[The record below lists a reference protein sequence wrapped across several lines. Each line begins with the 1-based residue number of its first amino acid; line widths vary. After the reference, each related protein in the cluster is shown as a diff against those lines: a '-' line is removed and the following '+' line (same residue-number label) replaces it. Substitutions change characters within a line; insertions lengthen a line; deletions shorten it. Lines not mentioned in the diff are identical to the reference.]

1 MVLGLIVVLVPA
13 GFFVWR
19 WYDRSR
25 DVQTTND
32 AYVRGEITDLSSRV
46 SGYAVDVLF
55 DDGMPVKATDVVVGI
70 DPRDFRMAVEKAEA
84 ALDQAKADLAAVVAS
99 RELGKSKV
107 AVAEAALRSAEAQAK
122 NSDTTLMRATILA
135 KDRFGTEAALDDAQ
149 AAEVK
154 AHSEVDQATANLAY
168 ENQQLVVID
177 ANVGVAKAKVGS
189 AEAALLSAKFALAD
203 TAVWAPIDGIVANR
217 KTRVGEY
224 VAAGTHMLSI
234 VPINDLWVEANYRET
249 QIGRMK
255 VGDPVRID
263 VDTYPGRPICGYVEA
278 ILPAAGSEFALI
290 PPDNATGN
298 FTKIVRRFTV
308 RIRFNRRDANAA
320 LARPGMSVET
330 GRRGLHA
337 RQRLSDRTRQS
348 GRLLVRSVEGHGRAD
363 AHQAT
368 RASWIGPRSSSGP
381 LRHPGS
387 RTPGT
392 LARGHA
398 AEGVK
403 PTPYHAA
410 LSTFDFP
417 GESLRDEASSL
428 GARTACFFC
437 ERAQGPK
444 VRCRIR

>member
-1 MVLGLIVVLVPA
+1 MKAGLKRIAVALALIVVLVPA
-13 GFFVWR
+13 GYYLWR

-32 AYVRGEITDLSSRV
+32 AYVRGEITDLGARV
-46 SGYAVDVLF
+46 SGYAVEVLS
-55 DDGMPVKATDVVVGI
+55 DDGMPVKAADVVVRI

-84 ALDQAKADLAAVVAS
+84 ALNQAKADLASVVAS
-99 RELGKSKV
+99 RELEKSKV

-135 KDRFGTEAALDDAQ
+135 KDRFGTQAALDDAQ

-177 ANVGVAKAKVGS
+177 ANIGVAKAKVGS
-189 AEAALLSAKFALAD
+189 AEAALLTAKFALAD

-249 QIGRMK
+249 QVGAMK
-255 VGDPVRID
+255 VGDPVRVG
-263 VDTYPGRPICGYVEA
+263 VDTYPDRPICGYVEA

-290 PPDNATGN
+290 PPDNATGY

-308 RIRFNRRDANAA
+308 RIRFNRRDANAV

-330 GRRGLHA
+330 AVVVSTPDDASPTERGNRVA
-337 RQRLSDRTRQS
+337 CAFDPSKDMAE
-348 GRLLVRSVEGHGRAD
+348 RSLTKLPEHPGLGRARPQRP
-363 AHQAT
+363 A
-368 RASWIGPRSSSGP
+368 
-381 LRHPGS
+381 
-387 RTPGT
+387 GT
-392 LARGHA
+392 QVPVPAAR
-398 AEGVK
+398 
-403 PTPYHAA
+403 
-410 LSTFDFP
+410 
-417 GESLRDEASSL
+417 
-428 GARTACFFC
+428 
-437 ERAQGPK
+437 
-444 VRCRIR
+444 

>member
-1 MVLGLIVVLVPA
+1 MMAGLKRIAVVLVAVLVLAPA

-46 SGYAVDVLF
+46 SGYAVDLLF
-55 DDGMPVKATDVVVGI
+55 DDGMPVKATDVVVAI

-84 ALDQAKADLAAVVAS
+84 ALNQAKADLTAVVAG

-122 NSDTTLMRATILA
+122 NSDSILMRAAALY

-149 AAEVK
+149 AAGVK
-154 AHSEVDQATANLAY
+154 AHSGVDQATADLAY

-177 ANVGVAKAKVGS
+177 ANVGVAKARVDS

-217 KTRVGEY
+217 KVRVGEY
-224 VAAGTHMLSI
+224 VAAGTPMLSI
-234 VPINDLWVEANYRET
+234 VPIKNLWVEANYRET

-255 VGDPVRID
+255 IGDPVRID
-263 VDTYPGRPICGYVEA
+263 IDTYPRRPICGYVEA

-298 FTKIVRRFTV
+298 FTKIVRRFVV
-308 RIRFNRRDANAA
+308 RIRFNRRDTDAA

-330 GRRGLHA
+330 AVAVSTPDHASPAELGRRVGCSFDPSKDMVERTLTKLPEHPGL
-337 RQRLSDRTRQS
+337 
-348 GRLLVRSVEGHGRAD
+348 GRA
-363 AHQAT
+363 
-368 RASWIGPRSSSGP
+368 RP
-381 LRHPGS
+381 
-387 RTPGT
+387 
-392 LARGHA
+392 
-398 AEGVK
+398 
-403 PTPYHAA
+403 
-410 LSTFDFP
+410 
-417 GESLRDEASSL
+417 
-428 GARTACFFC
+428 
-437 ERAQGPK
+437 QGPAGTQ
-444 VRCRIR
+444 VPLPPAR

>member
-1 MVLGLIVVLVPA
+1 MMAGLKRIAIAVGLIVVLVPA
-13 GFFVWR
+13 GFYAWR

-55 DDGMPVKATDVVVGI
+55 DDGMPVRATDVVVGI
-70 DPRDFRMAVEKAEA
+70 DPRDFRMAVERAQA

-107 AVAEAALRSAEAQAK
+107 AVAEAAVRSAEAQAK
-122 NSDTTLMRATILA
+122 NSDTTLTRAAILA
-135 KDRFGTEAALDDAQ
+135 KDRFGTQAALDDAQ
-149 AAEVK
+149 AAGVK

-255 VGDPVRID
+255 VGDPVRIG
-263 VDTYPGRPICGYVEA
+263 VDTYPDRPICGYVEA
-278 ILPAAGSEFALI
+278 ILPAAGSEFALV

-308 RIRFNRRDANAA
+308 RIRFNARDTNAA

-330 GRRGLHA
+330 AVVVSTPDDASPTERGNRVACAFDPLKDMA
-337 RQRLSDRTRQS
+337 E
-348 GRLLVRSVEGHGRAD
+348 RSLTKLPEHPGLGRA
-363 AHQAT
+363 
-368 RASWIGPRSSSGP
+368 RP
-381 LRHPGS
+381 
-387 RTPGT
+387 
-392 LARGHA
+392 
-398 AEGVK
+398 
-403 PTPYHAA
+403 
-410 LSTFDFP
+410 
-417 GESLRDEASSL
+417 
-428 GARTACFFC
+428 
-437 ERAQGPK
+437 QGPSGTQFPTTPAH
-444 VRCRIR
+444 

>member
-1 MVLGLIVVLVPA
+1 MKAGLKRIAVALALIVVLVPA
-13 GFFVWR
+13 GYYLWR

-32 AYVRGEITDLSSRV
+32 AYVRGEITDLGARV
-46 SGYAVDVLF
+46 SGYAVEVLS
-55 DDGMPVKATDVVVGI
+55 DDGMPVKAADVVVRI

-84 ALDQAKADLAAVVAS
+84 ALNQGKADLAAVVAS

-135 KDRFGTEAALDDAQ
+135 KDRFGTQAALDDAQ

-177 ANVGVAKAKVGS
+177 ANVGVAKAGVDS
-189 AEAALLSAKFALAD
+189 AEAALLTAKFALAD
-203 TAVWAPIDGIVANR
+203 TAVWAPIDGVVANR

-224 VAAGTHMLSI
+224 VSAGTRMLSI
-234 VPINDLWVEANYRET
+234 VPTDNLWVEANYRET
-249 QIGRMK
+249 QVGRMN
-255 VGDPVRID
+255 VGDPVRVD

-278 ILPAAGSEFALI
+278 ILPAAGAEFALV

-308 RIRFNRRDANAA
+308 RIRFNRRDVNAA

-330 GRRGLHA
+330 AVAVSTADNASPTERGSRVGCA
-337 RQRLSDRTRQS
+337 FDPSKDM
-348 GRLLVRSVEGHGRAD
+348 VERSLTKLPEHPGLGRA
-363 AHQAT
+363 
-368 RASWIGPRSSSGP
+368 RP
-381 LRHPGS
+381 
-387 RTPGT
+387 
-392 LARGHA
+392 
-398 AEGVK
+398 
-403 PTPYHAA
+403 
-410 LSTFDFP
+410 
-417 GESLRDEASSL
+417 
-428 GARTACFFC
+428 
-437 ERAQGPK
+437 QGPAGTQ
-444 VRCRIR
+444 VPVPPAR